1 VERFRPAIM
10 RKVARFSPSHC
21 LERNLCRLCPSTAE
35 DFGSHGTNLSMKV
48 LNSFF
53 LLSRWIILVP
63 VLSLLVGCGYFA
75 WLTVLEVYHGIT
87 ASSTTYGLLSVIQA
101 MDTGLLCAVLF
112 LFSLGLFELFIGDLD
127 VPENHPFRR
136 ALVIDSLD
144 DLKGK
149 LATVIV
155 MLLIVKFFEKVQ
167 TLEPK
172 NYYDLLALAGGVALL
187 GAGIWLTKK

>member
-1 VERFRPAIM
+1 VLEVCCQSSGLWYEFSMM
-10 RKVARFSPSHC
+10 RA
-21 LERNLCRLCPSTAE
+21 
-35 DFGSHGTNLSMKV
+35 
-48 LNSFF
+48 LNQLF
-53 LLSRWIILVP
+53 LFSRWIILVP
-63 VLSLLVGCGYFA
+63 VLALLVGCGYFA
-75 WLTVLEVYHGIT
+75 WLTVLEVYNGIT
-87 ASSTTYGLLSVIQA
+87 ARDTTTGLLSVIQA

-167 TLEPK
+167 GLEAK

>member
-1 VERFRPAIM
+1 M
-10 RKVARFSPSHC
+10 
-21 LERNLCRLCPSTAE
+21 
-35 DFGSHGTNLSMKV
+35 MKT
-48 LNSFF
+48 LNSHF

-75 WLTVLEVYHGIT
+75 WLTVLEVYNGLT
-87 ASSTTYGLLSVIQA
+87 AKDTTAGLLSVIQA

-127 VPENHPFRR
+127 VPEKHPFRR

-167 TLEPK
+167 GLEAK

>member
-1 VERFRPAIM
+1 M
-10 RKVARFSPSHC
+10 
-21 LERNLCRLCPSTAE
+21 
-35 DFGSHGTNLSMKV
+35 MKA
-48 LNSFF
+48 LNSLF
-53 LLSRWIILVP
+53 LFSRWIILVP
-63 VLSLLVGCGYFA
+63 VLSLLVGSGYFA
-75 WLTVLEVYHGIT
+75 WQTVLEVYRGIIPSGT
-87 ASSTTYGLLSVIQA
+87 ATGLLAVIQA
-101 MDTGLLCAVLF
+101 VDSSLLCAVLF
-112 LFSLGLFELFIGDLD
+112 LFSLGLFELFIGDLE

-167 TLEPK
+167 TLEAK
-172 NYYDLLALAGGVALL
+172 TYFDLLALAGGVALL

>member
-1 VERFRPAIM
+1 MIKPLHKSPEQPVPA
-10 RKVARFSPSHC
+10 
-21 LERNLCRLCPSTAE
+21 LEVDHPRAGAVTACRLQ
-35 DFGSHGTNLSMKV
+35 
-48 LNSFF
+48 
-53 LLSRWIILVP
+53 LLRMVDGARGLQRHHRSRHDDRIAGRDSSDGYQLV
-63 VLSLLVGCGYFA
+63 VRG
-75 WLTVLEVYHGIT
+75 
-87 ASSTTYGLLSVIQA
+87 
-101 MDTGLLCAVLF
+101 AVLV
-112 LFSLGLFELFIGDLD
+112 SLGLFELFIGDLD

-167 TLEPK
+167 GLEAK

-187 GAGIWLTKK
+187 GFG